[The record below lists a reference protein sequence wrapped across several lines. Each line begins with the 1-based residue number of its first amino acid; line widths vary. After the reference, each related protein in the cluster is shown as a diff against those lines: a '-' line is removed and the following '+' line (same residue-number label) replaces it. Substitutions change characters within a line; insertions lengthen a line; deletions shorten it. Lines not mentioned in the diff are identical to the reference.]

1 MNKSVVLLSLSA
13 ARVASCIRSPAWSGP
28 LPVATCP
35 DWFASQALH
44 RRLRMRANKPEHG
57 ISRGKKVTGGVS
69 PPIEHLLRFQS
80 SPSCCRHIFP
90 TVRAGRSNERA

>member
-1 MNKSVVLLSLSA
+1 MNKSMVLLSLSA

-35 DWFASQALH
+35 DWFVLQALH

-57 ISRGKKVTGGVS
+57 ISRGKKGYGRRKPAHRTLTKVPEQPVMVPS
-69 PPIEHLLRFQS
+69 HLLNCQG
-80 SPSCCRHIFP
+80 
-90 TVRAGRSNERA
+90 RAL